1 MNCLNVI
8 NSYTKS
14 TTKHGIKAGFNYHY
28 GYVCQMIIPLKPFLF
43 QKKKKKKIEV
53 ARKPL
58 HDFG

>member
-43 QKKKKKKIEV
+43 QKKKKIEV

>member
-28 GYVCQMIIPLKPFLF
+28 GYVCQVIIPLKAFLF
-43 QKKKKKKIEV
+43 QKKKKIEV

>member
-28 GYVCQMIIPLKPFLF
+28 GYVCQVIIPLKAFLF
-43 QKKKKKKIEV
+43 QKKKKK
-53 ARKPL
+53 
-58 HDFG
+58 